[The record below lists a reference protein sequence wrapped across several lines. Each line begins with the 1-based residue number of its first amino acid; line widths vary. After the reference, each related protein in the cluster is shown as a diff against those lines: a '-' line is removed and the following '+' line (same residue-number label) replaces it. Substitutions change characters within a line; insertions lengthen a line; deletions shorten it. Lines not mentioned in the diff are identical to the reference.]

1 MSELEEVRT
10 VGVPEDED
18 LDAIEISLLMEGIF
32 RHYGFDFRDYSYPSL
47 KRRILK
53 RVYGEKVNSIS
64 ALQAKI
70 LHDPGCMERLLYD
83 LSINVTAMFR
93 DPTFYMAFREKVVPL
108 LRTYPFVRIWHAGCS
123 TGEEVYSMAI
133 LLSEVGLYDRCRIY
147 ATDINQKVLDRAGKG
162 IFPLS
167 MMQENTSNYLNSGG
181 DQVFSGYY
189 TAQYE
194 SAIFR
199 PELREH
205 VVFAHHNLVTDAS
218 FNVFNVII
226 CRNVLI
232 YFNNT
237 LQDRVH
243 RLFYQSLDP
252 FGILGLGKKETV
264 RYSAVVD
271 LYEPIDEEERLY
283 RRRQ

>member
-1 MSELEEVRT
+1 MPELEEVQT
-10 VGVPEDED
+10 AVVPEADD
-18 LDAIEISLLMEGIF
+18 LDAIEISLLMEGIY

-47 KRRILK
+47 KRRIQK
-53 RVYGEKVNSIS
+53 RVYGEKLNSIS
-64 ALQAKI
+64 ALQARV
-70 LHDPGCMERLLYD
+70 LHDADCMERLLYD

-93 DPTFYMAFREKVVPL
+93 DPTFYLAFRAKVVPL

-133 LLSEVGLYDRCRIY
+133 LLTEEGIYDRCRIY

-181 DQVFSGYY
+181 DREFSQYY
-189 TAQYE
+189 TARYE
-194 SAIFR
+194 HAIFR
-199 PELREH
+199 PELREQ
-205 VVFAHHNLVTDAS
+205 VVFAQHNLVTDSS

-232 YFNNT
+232 YFNNI
-237 LQDRVH
+237 LQERVH
-243 RLFYQSLDP
+243 KLFHGSLDP
-252 FGILGLGKKETV
+252 FGILGLGKKESI
-264 RYSAVVD
+264 RYSEVGPF
-271 LYEPIDEEERLY
+271 YEPVDEEERIY
-283 RRRQ
+283 RRVR